1 MKPNPRFISG
11 CFALALTVPVTAD
24 TIYSNLLDTP
34 IPTGF
39 TGITLNINGG
49 TINPFFG
56 GVGVANNNLFQ
67 PVRTG
72 TGNLDS
78 LSNISIGSTINVA
91 NIFSSG
97 AGGSQTHLGT
107 TFTAGQEGNIG
118 FRLNGSDYGWM
129 RVVFTGNTSGAVIK
143 DWAYDN
149 SGQAIVV
156 GRVNQSAASGG
167 AQLVTLSPGTGE
179 SFALGSVISN
189 TGGNTNSVLK
199 TGAGTTTLTQSNSY
213 TGTTSVSNGKLVV
226 NGNISTSILT
236 TVNSGGTLAG
246 SGTIGN
252 LSVLSGGTL
261 SPGSGIDDLGVAGDM
276 TLVDGSFSEFE
287 INTSG
292 DISDLVTAS
301 NLLTFGGT
309 LNVTNI
315 GGTLIDGDTFNLFD
329 WGSTSGSFSRVNLPG
344 LDGGL
349 SWDQSNLYV
358 NGQITVVPE
367 PAAALLGGLGM
378 LALMRRRR

>member
-91 NIFSSG
+91 NIFSTG

-118 FRLNGSDYGWM
+118 FRLNGTDYGWM

-315 GGTLIDGDTFNLFD
+315 GGTLINGDTFNLFD

>member
-91 NIFSSG
+91 NIFSTG

-118 FRLNGSDYGWM
+118 FRLNGTDYGWM